1 MIDKINGHRFSLG
14 VTIAIGTQIV
24 AGLLYFNS
32 LVTTLDQTAE
42 QVEELTTL
50 TQQLNGRLTRIEFDS
65 QRNYS
70 LTSFQSDILKEEI
83 ERLEGDIKVIEQ
95 SLFR

>member
-1 MIDKINGHRFSLG
+1 MYAQNMITTINH
-14 VTIAIGTQIV
+14 
-24 AGLLYFNS
+24 NS
-32 LVTTLDQTAE
+32 EVL
-42 QVEELTTL
+42 EELTTL

>member
-24 AGLLYFNS
+24 GGLLYFNS
-32 LVTTLDQTAE
+32 LVTTLNHTSE

-83 ERLEGDIKVIEQ
+83 DRLEGDIKVLEQ
-95 SLFR
+95 SLYK

>member
-14 VTIAIGTQIV
+14 VTIAIGTQVV

-65 QRNYS
+65 QRNFS
-70 LTSFQSDILKEEI
+70 LSSFQSDVFSEEI
-83 ERLEGDIKVIEQ
+83 NRLEDDIKILEQ
-95 SLFR
+95 NLFR

>member
-24 AGLLYFNS
+24 GGLLYFNS
-32 LVTTLDQTAE
+32 LVTTLNHTSE

-70 LTSFQSDILKEEI
+70 LSNFQTDKFNEEI
-83 ERLEGDIKVIEQ
+83 ERLEGDIKVLEQ
-95 SLFR
+95 NLFK

>member
-14 VTIAIGTQIV
+14 VTIAIGTQVV